1 MFFVALNG
9 EYMRKKSAFRML
21 LLTLASALTVLSGC
35 GKQPAPPPPAPPVA
49 TEPQDEGD
57 GITPDTLSLAPST
70 AVNTTTASN
79 ARTPK
84 TPEEAVK
91 TLAQSKSIVSQAT
104 TDIDTAVK
112 EISRSLRDKEDP
124 ETIRVK
130 SPLAKNPTL
139 DPNSEA
145 YRTAQAAAV
154 ASIQNRLSA
163 AIQKRLDAINRLRSR
178 LAALKNIS
186 QNYRSIIRGSLDTA
200 ERELK
205 QIENQAE
212 GEANLDTLNQL
223 ATDVVD
229 NLGIYDVEIPKSEG
243 LIAVSSAQTT
253 AEEINAA
260 LIKLQ
265 ESLIAAE
272 QNGIPTDEARQEL
285 TELKTAVAE
294 VMDQLESAANE
305 LLSISTSLDDNAIDE
320 RLESAQTLLEE
331 ASEQLSAIQSE
342 LSETLPGIEQ
352 LIEESENTGNL
363 LPGVRDEND
372 PNNIRRV
379 Q

>member
-1 MFFVALNG
+1 
-9 EYMRKKSAFRML
+9 ML
-21 LLTLASALTVLSGC
+21 VVILAVLLPLLSGC

-49 TEPQDEGD
+49 PEPQDEGD
-57 GITPDTLSLAPST
+57 GITPDTLSLASSTSVNTATTST
-70 AVNTTTASN
+70 ANM
-79 ARTPK
+79 PK
-84 TPEEAVK
+84 TPEEAFK
-91 TLAQSKSIVSQAT
+91 ALAQSKAIVTQAR
-104 TDIDTAVK
+104 TDIETATR
-112 EISRSLRDKEDP
+112 EIGRGLREKEDP
-124 ETIRVK
+124 ESIRVK

-139 DPNSEA
+139 DPNSES

-154 ASIQNRLSA
+154 ASAQSRLAA
-163 AIQKRLDAINRLRSR
+163 AIQKRLDAINSLRSR
-178 LAALKNIS
+178 LAALKNVS
-186 QNYRSIIRGSLDTA
+186 QNYRSIIRGSLDAA

-205 QIENQAE
+205 QIEDRAE
-212 GEANLDTLNQL
+212 SEDNLDILNQL
-223 ATDVVD
+223 ATDLVD
-229 NLGIYDVEIPKSEG
+229 NLGIYDVQIPKSEG

-285 TELKTAVAE
+285 TEIKTAVAE

-305 LLSISTSLDDNAIDE
+305 LLSISASLDDDATDE

-331 ASEQLSAIQSE
+331 ASEQLAAIQADLNE
-342 LSETLPGIEQ
+342 ALPGIEQ
-352 LIEESENTGNL
+352 LIEESGNTGNL